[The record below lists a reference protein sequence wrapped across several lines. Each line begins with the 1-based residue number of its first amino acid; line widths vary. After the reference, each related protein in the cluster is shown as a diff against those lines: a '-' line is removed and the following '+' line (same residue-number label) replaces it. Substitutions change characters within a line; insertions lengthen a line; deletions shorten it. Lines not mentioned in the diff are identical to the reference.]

1 MFAQARL
8 RNEQIASAEARR
20 GEHRYRKARGA
31 RSALRIRGMPS
42 VDSGVRMAAISH
54 ARARQEN
61 RRRLGSTAPKKE
73 SKSELGWNRGRPN
86 ATSGSGRSSSRQS
99 LGTGSISP
107 A

>member
-20 GEHRYRKARGA
+20 GGHQYRKARGA
-31 RSALRIRGMPS
+31 RSASRIRGTPS
-42 VDSGVRMAAISH
+42 VDSGVHMAAISH

-73 SKSELGWNRGRPN
+73 SKSELGWNHGRLN
-86 ATSGSGRSSSRQS
+86 ATSGSGRSSSRRR
-99 LGTGSISP
+99 LATASI
-107 A
+107 

>member
-8 RNEQIASAEARR
+8 RNEQIGSAEARR
-20 GEHRYRKARGA
+20 GGHQYRKARGA
-31 RSALRIRGMPS
+31 RSASRIRGTPS
-42 VDSGVRMAAISH
+42 VDSGVRMAAISL

-73 SKSELGWNRGRPN
+73 SKSVLGWNHGRPN
-86 ATSGSGRSSSRQS
+86 ATNGSGRSSSHQS
-99 LGTGSISP
+99 LATGLISP